1 MHYLD
6 NSATTRVLP
15 EAAEAAMQAMLN
27 GFGNPS
33 SQHSLGIAAARQLKA
48 CREAVAA
55 ALGAQP
61 NELTFTSGGTEAIN
75 TAIFGAQHSL
85 GIAAARQLKACREA
99 VAAALGAQPNELTFT
114 SGGTEA
120 INTAIFGAA
129 FKNRHFGKHIITTAI
144 EHAAT
149 KNAAARLEAEGYEVT
164 YLQPDAEGHIALEDF
179 AAALREDTVLASV
192 MLVNNEVGTV
202 LPVAEMGRLL
212 SRKCPKALFH
222 VDAVQGLFRIPL
234 TPKKWN
240 CHLLSVSG
248 HKIGAPKGIGAL
260 YMQKGVNLRPYL
272 VGGGQESGMRSGT
285 EPLPNIAASGHKIG
299 APKGIGALY
308 MQKGVNLR
316 PYLVGGGQE
325 SGMRSGTEPLP
336 NIAAFAEACRIRMRG
351 MDADVQ
357 HVAELSAYLRAQVAA
372 ELPWAQWNGSAD
384 VPHVANLSLP
394 GCKSEVMLRVLESDE
409 VYVSAGSAC
418 AKGRESAVLKAMGL
432 DKKRIDSALRI
443 SFAPF
448 NTKEDVDA
456 LIAALKKGAAMLKR

>member
-6 NSATTRVLP
+6 NSATTCVLP
-15 EAAEAAMQAMLN
+15 EAAEAAMKTMLE

-33 SQHSLGIAAARQLKA
+33 SQHRLGIEAARLLKDS
-48 CREAVAA
+48 RELVAE

-61 NELTFTSGGTEAIN
+61 GEVFFTSGG
-75 TAIFGAQHSL
+75 S
-85 GIAAARQLKACREA
+85 
-99 VAAALGAQPNELTFT
+99 
-114 SGGTEA
+114 EA

-129 FKNRHFGKHIITTAI
+129 FKNRHNGKHIITTAI

-149 KNAAARLEAEGYEVT
+149 RNACKRLESEGYEVT
-164 YLQPDAEGHIALEDF
+164 YLLPDADGHIALEDF
-179 AAALREDTVLASV
+179 TAALREDTILASV

-202 LPVAEMGRLL
+202 LPVAEMGKAL

-222 VDAVQGLFRIPL
+222 VDAVQGLFRVPL

-240 CHLLSVSG
+240 CQLLSVSG
-248 HKIGAPKGIGAL
+248 HKIGAPKGVGAL
-260 YMQKGVNLRPYL
+260 YMQKGVNLRPY
-272 VGGGQESGMRSGT
+272 
-285 EPLPNIAASGHKIG
+285 I
-299 APKGIGALY
+299 
-308 MQKGVNLR
+308 
-316 PYLVGGGQE
+316 VGGGQE

-336 NIAAFAEACRIRMRG
+336 NIAAFAEACRIRMRE
-351 MDADVQ
+351 MSKDLQ
-357 HVAELSAYLRAQVAA
+357 HVAGLNAYLRERVAA
-372 ELPWAQWNGSAD
+372 ELPWAQWNGTAD

-418 AKGRESAVLKAMGL
+418 SKGKESPVLKAMGL

-448 NTKEDVDA
+448 NTRDDVDA
-456 LIAALKKGAAMLKR
+456 LVTALQKGAKMLRR

>member
-61 NELTFTSGGTEAIN
+61 NELI
-75 TAIFGAQHSL
+75 
-85 GIAAARQLKACREA
+85 
-99 VAAALGAQPNELTFT
+99 FT

-212 SRKCPKALFH
+212 GRKCPKALFH

-285 EPLPNIAASGHKIG
+285 EPLPNIAA
-299 APKGIGALY
+299 
-308 MQKGVNLR
+308 
-316 PYLVGGGQE
+316 
-325 SGMRSGTEPLP
+325 
-336 NIAAFAEACRIRMRG
+336 FAEACRIRMRG

-357 HVAELSAYLRAQVAA
+357 HVVELGAYLRAQVAA
-372 ELPWAQWNGSAD
+372 GLPWAQWNGKAD

-432 DKKRIDSALRI
+432 NKNRIDSALRI

-448 NTKEDVDA
+448 NTREDVDA

>member
-33 SQHSLGIAAARQLKA
+33 S
-48 CREAVAA
+48 
-55 ALGAQP
+55 
-61 NELTFTSGGTEAIN
+61 
-75 TAIFGAQHSL
+75 QHSL

-285 EPLPNIAASGHKIG
+285 EPLPNIAA
-299 APKGIGALY
+299 
-308 MQKGVNLR
+308 
-316 PYLVGGGQE
+316 
-325 SGMRSGTEPLP
+325 
-336 NIAAFAEACRIRMRG
+336 FAEACRIRMRG

-372 ELPWAQWNGSAD
+372 GLPWAQWNGKAD

-432 DKKRIDSALRI
+432 DKNRIDSALRI

-448 NTKEDVDA
+448 NTREDVDA